1 MSHRNRDPS
10 VWACTLLFLL
20 HTLLLNSSAI
30 IPVTSVSANSL
41 QQQQAERTH
50 CDNAC
55 RERRVLSRRRTTTTT
70 REEEAEQP
78 LYIDYL
84 DYLDDEEDP
93 ESNLKMW
100 RAIAESLR
108 QWQER
113 KLRAA
118 ANQSEPQTTNLQ
130 SSSSSDSPPNS
141 SSKKSRRRRDEE
153 SVCYGRKEF
162 CFKDK
167 GPFDYLDTLPGK

>member
-1 MSHRNRDPS
+1 MSQRKRDPS
-10 VWACTLLFLL
+10 VWVCVLL
-20 HTLLLNSSAI
+20 HILLNYDLLLPSNATT
-30 IPVTSVSANSL
+30 VTF
-41 QQQQAERTH
+41 

-55 RERRVLSRRRTTTTT
+55 RERRVLHRRTS
-70 REEEAEQP
+70 RETHQP
-78 LYIDYL
+78 LYIN
-84 DYLDDEEDP
+84 YLDDEEDP
-93 ESNLKMW
+93 ESNMKMW
-100 RAIAESLR
+100 KAIAESLR

-118 ANQSEPQTTNLQ
+118 ANKSEAHSANVH
-130 SSSSSDSPPNS
+130 SSDSP
-141 SSKKSRRRRDEE
+141 KKSRKRRDEE

>member
-1 MSHRNRDPS
+1 MSQRKRDPS
-10 VWACTLLFLL
+10 VWVCVLL
-20 HTLLLNSSAI
+20 HILLHILLASNATT
-30 IPVTSVSANSL
+30 VTY
-41 QQQQAERTH
+41 

-55 RERRVLSRRRTTTTT
+55 RERRVIARRTT
-70 REEEAEQP
+70 REAHQP

-93 ESNLKMW
+93 ESNMKMW
-100 RAIAESLR
+100 KAIAESLR

-118 ANQSEPQTTNLQ
+118 ANQSEAHSANVHSP
-130 SSSSSDSPPNS
+130 SSDLSASKN
-141 SSKKSRRRRDEE
+141 KKSRKRRDEE